1 MGSYSCTAMKSGLLW
16 STVLALVAMLVY
28 LALDVMTFL
37 GEWRLNDPNW
47 RHDDTCTLIG
57 GDMVQGAED
66 LAIWKNG
73 VAIVSA
79 GDLHTAFTQD
89 PALTQ
94 NTGAFAV
101 DITKPGEPRIRQL
114 ELVDFPNTTRFVGH
128 GMHISNTSNR
138 AYFVV
143 HGDYATQM
151 SFIDAF
157 EI

>member
-1 MGSYSCTAMKSGLLW
+1 
-16 STVLALVAMLVY
+16 
-28 LALDVMTFL
+28 MTFL
-37 GEWRLNDPNW
+37 GEWRLKDPNW

-66 LAIWKNG
+66 LAIWKHG

-101 DITKPGEPRIRQL
+101 DITKPGHTHSTASSLYQC
-114 ELVDFPNTTRFVGH
+114 LVASLSLLLCVAHLPPVIH
-128 GMHISNTSNR
+128 
-138 AYFVV
+138 
-143 HGDYATQM
+143 
-151 SFIDAF
+151 
-157 EI
+157 